1 MVCVEIGMLA
11 VTGYENLGLYSSSYL
26 EQVTQLD
33 GFMGPAE
40 FQALL
45 QKDIGEFLATK
56 KKLGL
61 L

>member
-1 MVCVEIGMLA
+1 MTSPKSGA
-11 VTGYENLGLYSSSYL
+11 NST

-40 FQALL
+40 FHALL
-45 QKDIGEFLATK
+45 LKDIAELLATK

-61 L
+61 S